1 MTSAIE
7 TQRTVHH
14 VPVAVSCRALGIAP
28 STFYKHRTGQPTPTK
43 LRQAAL
49 DKEITSAFTANDGTY
64 GSPRIHEELIEK
76 PLWES
81 LSVNT
86 VAKRMRALELFGK
99 PKKYGRSL
107 TRADKDAPKFAN
119 LLKRNFDPAGMNV
132 AWVGDITEIV
142 TWERKL
148 YLATVI
154 DLYSRRLLG
163 WSIGRDQKATL
174 IVDAMNV
181 AIAARGGKPNIGG
194 VIFHSDRGTQYTSNA
209 FTKLCRDAKIV
220 QSMSRA
226 GSCLDNAVA
235 ESFFASFKG
244 EVVYRSVL
252 ATEVIARRKT
262 LEWLDRYNT
271 VRRHSYC
278 DWLSPISYEKL
289 NTQAALA
296 A

>member
-1 MTSAIE
+1 M
-7 TQRTVHH
+7 
-14 VPVAVSCRALGIAP
+14 
-28 STFYKHRTGQPTPTK
+28 
-43 LRQAAL
+43 
-49 DKEITSAFTANDGTY
+49 FTASDGTY
-64 GSPRIHEELIEK
+64 GSPRVHEELVEK
-76 PLWES
+76 LGWES

-86 VAKRMRALELFGK
+86 VAKRMHALELFGK

-119 LLKRNFDPAGMNV
+119 LLKRDFDPAAINV

-154 DLYSRRLLG
+154 ELYSRRLLG
-163 WSIGRDQKATL
+163 WAIGRDQKAPL
-174 IVDAMNV
+174 VVAAMNV
-181 AIAARGGKPNIGG
+181 AIATRGGTANIRG
-194 VIFHSDRGTQYTSNA
+194 VKFHSDRGTQYTSNI
-209 FTKLCRDAKIV
+209 FTALCRNAGIV

-226 GSCLDNAVA
+226 GCCLDNAVA

-252 ATEVIARRKT
+252 ATETIARRKT
-262 LEWLDRYNT
+262 LEWLARYNT
-271 VRRHSYC
+271 IRRHSYC

-289 NTQAALA
+289 NTKAALA

>member
-1 MTSAIE
+1 M
-7 TQRTVHH
+7 
-14 VPVAVSCRALGIAP
+14 SCRALGIAP

-99 PKKYGRSL
+99 PKKCGRCL

-119 LLKRNFDPAGMNV
+119 LLKRQFDPAAMNV

>member
-1 MTSAIE
+1 MTSVIE

-14 VPVAVSCRALGIAP
+14 VPVAVSCRALGVAP
-28 STFYKHRTGQPTPTK
+28 STFYKQRSGEVAAAK
-43 LRQAAL
+43 LRQAVL
-49 DKEITSAFTANDGTY
+49 DKEIKAVFTANDGTY

-76 PLWES
+76 PGWGS

-86 VAKRMRALELFGK
+86 VAQRMHALELFGK

-107 TRADKDAPKFAN
+107 TRADEAAPKFPN
-119 LLKRNFDPAGMNV
+119 LLKRNFDPVAMNV

-154 DLYSRRLLG
+154 ELYSRRLLG
-163 WSIGRDQKATL
+163 WSIGRDQKAPL
-174 IVDAMNV
+174 IMDAMKV
-181 AIAARGGKPNIGG
+181 AIAMRGGKANIGG

-209 FTKLCRDAKIV
+209 FTALCRDAKIV

-226 GSCLDNAVA
+226 GSCHDNAVA